1 MEDVYVKSKTKYQ
14 PQDAATAE
22 GPQEMSSLT
31 IAANEP
37 NASFKKR
44 FNSLLFEDPQLS
56 FASFSSDSSK
66 VVGVAKVA
74 SRECETPFPTKETS
88 WMDDF
93 RIGEELY
100 TACHSIDP
108 RQNSHHMGCLSEL
121 FYPAILSPND
131 LRPGLFQDM
140 YNRAMY

>member
-22 GPQEMSSLT
+22 ETSSLT
-31 IAANEP
+31 TAANEP

-44 FNSLLFEDPQLS
+44 FNSLLFEDQS
-56 FASFSSDSSK
+56 FASFSFDSSK

-93 RIGEELY
+93 LIGEELY